1 MVGMARS
8 KKKKVEADEQLAEDD
23 RSVAT
28 DAAAAG
34 EGDAASPGSSQDSS
48 DACARFSAREKRIVS
63 AIAKYKALAEH
74 AQDLRL
80 AAENEQKMKKNAQRL
95 HDAKMKRLEA
105 GDKRN
110 RRKSGFRAACRTYE
124 AVIELLEAQYKC
136 ENSMRIAAETET
148 AAANAKICLLEL
160 M

>member
-1 MVGMARS
+1 MRRIFVWLLRMNERS
-8 KKKKVEADEQLAEDD
+8 
-23 RSVAT
+23 
-28 DAAAAG
+28 
-34 EGDAASPGSSQDSS
+34 
-48 DACARFSAREKRIVS
+48 
-63 AIAKYKALAEH
+63 
-74 AQDLRL
+74 
-80 AAENEQKMKKNAQRL
+80 KMKKNAQRL

-124 AVIELLEAQYKC
+124 AVIELLQAQYKC
-136 ENSMRIAAETET
+136 ENSMRIAAEAET

>member
-1 MVGMARS
+1 M
-8 KKKKVEADEQLAEDD
+8 
-23 RSVAT
+23 
-28 DAAAAG
+28 
-34 EGDAASPGSSQDSS
+34 
-48 DACARFSAREKRIVS
+48 S

-136 ENSMRIAAETET
+136 ARIVCASQL
-148 AAANAKICLLEL
+148 KRKLPQRMLKFVC
-160 M
+160 

>member
-48 DACARFSAREKRIVS
+48 D
-63 AIAKYKALAEH
+63 H
-74 AQDLRL
+74 
-80 AAENEQKMKKNAQRL
+80 
-95 HDAKMKRLEA
+95 
-105 GDKRN
+105 
-110 RRKSGFRAACRTYE
+110 
-124 AVIELLEAQYKC
+124 
-136 ENSMRIAAETET
+136 
-148 AAANAKICLLEL
+148 
-160 M
+160 